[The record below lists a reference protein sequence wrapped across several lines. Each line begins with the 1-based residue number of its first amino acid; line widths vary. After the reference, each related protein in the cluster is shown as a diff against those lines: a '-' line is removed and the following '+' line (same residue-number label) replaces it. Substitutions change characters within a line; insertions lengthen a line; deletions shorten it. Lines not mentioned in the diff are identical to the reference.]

1 MGNPKAFFA
10 AKNSWCWCRIFCSW
24 YYSHIGLE
32 RALFDGVCTE
42 ALPVELMVGGAG
54 RHCKALWFTVTHVT
68 DCRPNHQHRPRTS
81 EPHHINSAQGGYK
94 KCTRWYSM
102 PLFRI
107 TLVQCLNAS
116 QCIRATKG
124 YQVMQCSTWV
134 VEVTVPWVHQFWI
147 YHGTEERSSANWVH
161 RWQLLVEPEGPAIMG
176 GDSNQDGVRLTLLPL
191 VAPVLVS
198 RRHFVVTVVQ
208 GCTWQ
213 VQRCTWQLLLHLNR
227 LPSYSTLSEQDLH
240 TRRISDACIA
250 RHWIKLESWI
260 FVGAQPLLS
269 QPWETTEFLLW
280 IKLYNP
286 HLHPCNPS

>member
-1 MGNPKAFFA
+1 
-10 AKNSWCWCRIFCSW
+10 
-24 YYSHIGLE
+24 
-32 RALFDGVCTE
+32 
-42 ALPVELMVGGAG
+42 
-54 RHCKALWFTVTHVT
+54 
-68 DCRPNHQHRPRTS
+68 
-81 EPHHINSAQGGYK
+81 
-94 KCTRWYSM
+94 M

-124 YQVMQCSTWV
+124 YQVMQCCAWV

-147 YHGTEERSSANWVH
+147 YHGTEGNSSASWVH
-161 RWQLLVEPEGPAIMG
+161 RWQLLVEPEEPAIMG

-191 VAPVLVS
+191 VAPVLVH

-227 LPSYSTLSEQDLH
+227 LPASPSTLSEQDLH

-286 HLHPCNPS
+286 HLHPWNPSWKSIWQWPILLLRTSSFPSHDNSIKTYPKTDGAVRSVIRFRASNNCSVTFPSLLLIVHISQIIPRWDRVIW